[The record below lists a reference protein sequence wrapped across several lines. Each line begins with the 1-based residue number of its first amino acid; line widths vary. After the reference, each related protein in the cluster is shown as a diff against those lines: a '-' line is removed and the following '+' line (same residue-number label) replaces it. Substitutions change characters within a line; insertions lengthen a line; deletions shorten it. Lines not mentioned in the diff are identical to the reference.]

1 MRLVGSVGWEAFYCW
16 LSGSFTGTTEM
27 VMKNWFDIYCMYINI
42 SHTQIYLRAT
52 AHAADPSVG
61 PFGSRAGVAYGER
74 GGPGGFLRTEG
85 RAGVE
90 VGCRGEVRT
99 HIHTYKPIFLS
110 CAFPR
115 CVCKE
120 DHVVF
125 FSVEVVCFGAA
136 STVRR
141 LACGGKGSQWWHGGG
156 AATCMCRRGWVAG
169 EGELYKRQQRWTSD
183 S

>member
-1 MRLVGSVGWEAFYCW
+1 MFFLGEKGG
-16 LSGSFTGTTEM
+16 L
-27 VMKNWFDIYCMYINI
+27 KI
-42 SHTQIYLRAT
+42 SYMHYVCVYLRAT

-120 DHVVF
+120 DQVVF

-136 STVRR
+136 STVRWR
-141 LACGGKGSQWWHGGG
+141 RCSVAQASLRGGKGSQW
-156 AATCMCRRGWVAG
+156 
-169 EGELYKRQQRWTSD
+169 
-183 S
+183 